1 MSVKTVGYSQP
12 LTQDTS
18 RGPSQTIW
26 DDFTIS
32 EQEYAVAGGNGPT
45 GTVAWDDFD
54 NMPAW
59 CLFNG
64 ERQIGPWEAWI
75 GNNSGAI
82 IGDGADTTNLP
93 EEGAVLGIYGGSTA
107 IDITMTRG
115 AGTYRLTSPATGN
128 PFGGGKLWFETRLAI
143 STVSS
148 ANLDLF
154 VGLMDRGDAS
164 GTRITSAASLVFS
177 STNTLKTATG
187 NGGCIGFWKRATT
200 NPTDWAVA
208 YNANNGTVQLPDSG
222 VGATKGLQKILTNS
236 GVTGLASGA
245 IALTTT
251 NNVPIAQAFN
261 KFGFIFD
268 PTANCPT
275 MQAVEAT
282 TSNQTA
288 GNVYPA
294 RVRFFLNGQLLPWFL
309 NTADV
314 QAATFPL
321 TYMVPV
327 IGYRSGGTGT
337 GIAYCDWIKVAQL
350 GTY

>member
-1 MSVKTVGYSQP
+1 M
-12 LTQDTS
+12 
-18 RGPSQTIW
+18 
-26 DDFTIS
+26 
-32 EQEYAVAGGNGPT
+32 
-45 GTVAWDDFD
+45 
-54 NMPAW
+54 
-59 CLFNG
+59 
-64 ERQIGPWEAWI
+64 
-75 GNNSGAI
+75 
-82 IGDGADTTNLP
+82 
-93 EEGAVLGIYGGSTA
+93 
-107 IDITMTRG
+107 
-115 AGTYRLTSPATGN
+115 
-128 PFGGGKLWFETRLAI
+128 
-143 STVSS
+143 
-148 ANLDLF
+148 
-154 VGLMDRGDAS
+154 
-164 GTRITSAASLVFS
+164 
-177 STNTLKTATG
+177 
-187 NGGCIGFWKRATT
+187 
-200 NPTDWAVA
+200 A

-236 GVTGLASGA
+236 GVTGLASGRVRSDLDKQCA
-245 IALTTT
+245 DRSSR
-251 NNVPIAQAFN
+251 AFN